1 MNNAPTVFAQ
11 IMAGL
16 DPTEVAR
23 AAARFPMP
31 RASKTLQPYD
41 HLAAMV
47 FAQLTY
53 RESLRD
59 VEACLYHM
67 GFREPV
73 ARSTLADGNESRDWR
88 IWESFAGRLIV
99 QARELYISE
108 DIIMKRFVNRVDHVA
123 WICHYDNV
131 VNYAAE
137 LSKVLDTP
145 LERLD
150 RPELGIVLYHNL
162 EAGLEV
168 FSPCPEVT
176 NLNRSFH
183 ERLKTRG
190 EGLFGIV
197 FGVKDLDGHK
207 ARLEGLG
214 YKVGSLI
221 DQSHASWR
229 DKLTLRQRMGPD
241 VINSMIVFGENDYSD
256 DMIRVEDCP

>member
-1 MNNAPTVFAQ
+1 MNTGKTLFAQ
-11 IMAGL
+11 IMDFL
-16 DPTEVAR
+16 PWKTFHRIVAR
-23 AAARFPMP
+23 HGGNKGVRTLTCAELF
-31 RASKTLQPYD
+31 RAM
-41 HLAAMV
+41 A